1 MQLSEP
7 MKPMSETL
15 DESRSRM
22 WRLFRTTYVTVTEQI
37 EKDLEQAGLPPL
49 LWYSV
54 LWTLERTPDQEMRL
68 HELAEEV
75 FLSRSNIT
83 RLIDRLE
90 AAGLLCRK
98 RCSMDRRGA
107 YAALTEDGLAM
118 RKKMWAVYSEGIA
131 KYFTNHLNEEE
142 VQVLDA
148 VFDRALTTAQ
158 TLTQQ
163 QTVQEG

>member
-1 MQLSEP
+1 
-7 MKPMSETL
+7 MSDRL
-15 DESRSRM
+15 DEARSRM

-54 LWTLERTPDQEMRL
+54 LWALERAPDHEMRL

-90 AAGLLCRK
+90 AAVLLCRK
-98 RCSMDRRGA
+98 RCPLDRRGA
-107 YAALTEDGLAM
+107 YAALTNEGLAM
-118 RKKMWAVYSEGIA
+118 RQKMWAVYSEGIA
-131 KYFTNHLNEEE
+131 QYFTDHLSQDE

-158 TLTQQ
+158 KLTHQS
-163 QTVQEG
+163 TAQEG